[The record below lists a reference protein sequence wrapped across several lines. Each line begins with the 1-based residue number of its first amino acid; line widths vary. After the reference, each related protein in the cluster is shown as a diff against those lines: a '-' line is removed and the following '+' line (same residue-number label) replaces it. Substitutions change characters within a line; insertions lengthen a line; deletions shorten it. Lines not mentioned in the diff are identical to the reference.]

1 MKQRRIY
8 PWVICFMLLFTLGSC
23 IKEEALNMEADIVG
37 VRAEDDIFLLN
48 PVITNNQVTIYLQP
62 NIHDLAKL
70 DMKFDLTPGATIEL
84 LQDSLEMP
92 AGEKDVNKAIIDQ
105 ILKNGVYYKV
115 ISQDQQF
122 AKNYLVKLV
131 KTDGGFVPTEYG
143 FEDVSIDKDEKYTI
157 FFNKIDGQDFYNW
170 GSGNPSFSLTLS
182 FGGGVKEPES
192 YPTKTTTE
200 AHSGAKAALLETKL
214 TGSFGAMVKKP
225 IAAGNLFIGSFDT
238 GPVLTDPLSATQVGL
253 PFNQIPLALE
263 GYYKYAP
270 GANVTDENLKPVNM
284 KDSCDI
290 YAVFYN
296 RKKLMAAEPD
306 PKKRVSYLTGHN
318 ILNDPSIV
326 AVARLEN
333 GGGTG
338 DNGFVKFVLPF
349 KYSGP
354 VVESDVTNLDYSIAI
369 VMSSSK
375 YGDNFIGAVGSKL
388 IVDDLKIVTKK

>member
-8 PWVICFMLLFTLGSC
+8 PWVICFMLLFGLGSC

-37 VRAEDDIFLLN
+37 VRSEEDIFLLN
-48 PVITNNQVTIYLQP
+48 PVITNNQVTVYLQP
-62 NIHDLAKL
+62 SISDLKKL
-70 DMKFDLTPGATIEL
+70 NMKFDLTPGASIDL
-84 LQDSLEMP
+84 LQDSLKMP
-92 AGEKDVNKAIIDQ
+92 ADEKDVNKVVVDQ
-105 ILKNGVYYKV
+105 LLKNGVYYTV
-115 ISQDQQF
+115 TSEDHQF
-122 AKNYLVKLV
+122 TKNYLVKLV

-143 FEDVSIDKDEKYTI
+143 FEDIAIDSDDKYTI

-182 FGGGVKEPES
+182 FGGGVKAPES
-192 YPTKTTTE
+192 YPTKTTTD
-200 AHSGAKAALLETKL
+200 AHAGAKAALLETKL
-214 TGSFGAMVKKP
+214 TGSFGALFKKP

-238 GPVLTDPLSATQVGL
+238 GPVLTDPLSATKFGL

-263 GYYKYAP
+263 GYYKYTP

-296 RKKLMAAEPD
+296 RKKLMASEPD

-318 ILNDPSIV
+318 ILTDPSIV
-326 AVARLEN
+326 AIARLEN
-333 GGGTG
+333 GGATTG
-338 DNGFVKFVLPF
+338 NDFVKFVLPF
-349 KYSGP
+349 KYSGTIAA
-354 VVESDVTNLDYSIAI
+354 SDVTNLDYSIAI

-375 YGDNFIGAVGSKL
+375 YGDSFIGAVGSKL

>member
-1 MKQRRIY
+1 
-8 PWVICFMLLFTLGSC
+8 
-23 IKEEALNMEADIVG
+23 MEADIVG

-238 GPVLTDPLSATQVGL
+238 GPVLTDPLSATQFGL
-253 PFNQIPLALE
+253 PFNQIPVALE